1 MRGRSDLHA
10 INFEGWAQSM
20 KATMA
25 IVAILAVGL
34 VRAAIAEN
42 LYFKIVDGSG
52 KIIGQAATDSA
63 DVSGLEKSLQAVYPG
78 IKLSIANCRQPTL
91 AESMDP
97 VYGKSWQ
104 CGAVVYKGTVLRAPT
119 ISHPTV
125 AKFPP
130 SGQWHYLGFD
140 ANNIVFFNEAHHDA
154 DGIFIW
160 IEDYDGFSMAEA
172 VSERSGTQVTRM
184 DMEDAPD
191 AAHRVAEEIADADP
205 TALGTTHRTNRR
217 AQKDL
222 YQVDCASMQM
232 KSIQSIDADGKISD
246 FTALGQRWFKP
257 NAGLD
262 PRWKLVKILCVQ

>member
-1 MRGRSDLHA
+1 
-10 INFEGWAQSM
+10 M
-20 KATMA
+20 KATTA

-140 ANNIVFFNEAHHDA
+140 ANNIVFFE
-154 DGIFIW
+154 
-160 IEDYDGFSMAEA
+160 
-172 VSERSGTQVTRM
+172 
-184 DMEDAPD
+184 
-191 AAHRVAEEIADADP
+191 
-205 TALGTTHRTNRR
+205 
-217 AQKDL
+217 
-222 YQVDCASMQM
+222 
-232 KSIQSIDADGKISD
+232 
-246 FTALGQRWFKP
+246 
-257 NAGLD
+257 
-262 PRWKLVKILCVQ
+262 